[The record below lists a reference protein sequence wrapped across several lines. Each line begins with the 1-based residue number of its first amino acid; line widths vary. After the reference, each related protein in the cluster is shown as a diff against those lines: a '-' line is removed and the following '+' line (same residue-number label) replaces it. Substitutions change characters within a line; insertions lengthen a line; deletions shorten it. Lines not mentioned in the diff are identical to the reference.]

1 MERFSE
7 LRVRYAKTLCRMMDF
22 GMSREESPRPLRIAS
37 VLLMISASEN
47 LDNLVSGFYLEIKNA
62 AVKSMTEIKKSD
74 FKSVSKYVNLLNDI
88 GALTLS
94 IVNFLRTEKEIENN
108 SQKGDSELLV
118 KFITHLNNSLQNIK
132 DISDSVKLR
141 QGKQLYGVFEHSDIH
156 DATEEMIHS
165 IESRKVV
172 EILKE
177 RGAKEVA
184 EKINKAKE
192 SIERQ
197 LRNAERLSKMK
208 ERQGAPILD
217 TSEDVDLISGAA

>member
-1 MERFSE
+1 
-7 LRVRYAKTLCRMMDF
+7 MMDY

-47 LDNLVSGFYLEIKNA
+47 LDDLVSGFYSEIKNA
-62 AVKSMTEIKKSD
+62 TVKPMTEIKKSD
-74 FKSVSKYVNLLNDI
+74 LKSVSRYVNFLNNI
-88 GALTLS
+88 GAMTLS
-94 IVNFLRTEKEIENN
+94 IINFLETEKEIENN

-118 KFITHLNNSLQNIK
+118 KFVSHLNNSMQNIK

-156 DATEEMIHS
+156 DATEEMIRS

-172 EILKE
+172 ELLKE
-177 RGAKEVA
+177 KGAKEVA
-184 EKINKAKE
+184 RKISKSKE

-208 ERQGAPILD
+208 ERQGIPTLD
-217 TSEDVDLISGAA
+217 ASTDVDLISGAA